1 MQMKPIFRLILVISL
16 VLLVSSCK
24 KFLNVR
30 PDNTTNINPRTVSDF
45 EEMLNNSGLATPNYM
60 LADFAGDDVYLS
72 DEVMNSGNKAMAYY
86 MNTYAWAPMVW
97 QPSDD
102 DAMYNG
108 TYKLILPMNI
118 ILDNIEKA
126 DGGTGEQKAIVKAQA
141 CINRAYYYLQLANIY
156 GPDYQS
162 ASAGQ
167 DLAVPL
173 VLHPDA
179 TQQPSRKTVKEVYD
193 QILTDLQLAVNT
205 PSLPDFGVDVI
216 HPGKAAA
223 YAMLARTYLLM
234 SDYEKAL
241 AAADGAL
248 KIKSVL
254 VNYESTAYKPFT
266 LRDQEANPEVLLARI
281 YIDQAYVRQFNEAI
295 YASISLSDLLGT
307 KDLRFFVNFKTRPT
321 EKHFEYKQYSDNN
334 IPSMQFNYSL
344 TVAEM
349 MLIKAEC
356 LARKGA
362 EESSVALLN
371 QLRQSRFKKA
381 DYTPLTVPP
390 GEDALTLVLKERR
403 RELFFHGGLRLF
415 DLKRLNRDPRFKQD
429 LTRVNSK
436 DSMIATLPALS
447 PRYLMPFT
455 PKVIANNPA
464 IIQNQR

>member
-1 MQMKPIFRLILVISL
+1 MKPIFRLILVISL

-30 PDNTTNINPRTVSDF
+30 PDNTTNINPRTISDF
-45 EEMLNNSGLATPNYM
+45 EEILNNSSLATPNYM
-60 LADFAGDDVYLS
+60 LADFASDDVYLS
-72 DEVMNSGNKAMAYY
+72 DKVMNSGNTAMGYY
-86 MNTYAWAPMVW
+86 MNTYAWAPNIW
-97 QPSDD
+97 QPADD

-108 TYKLILPMNI
+108 TYQLILPMNI
-118 ILDNIEKA
+118 ILDNIENA

-173 VLHPDA
+173 ILHPDA
-179 TQQPSRKTVKEVYD
+179 TQQPRRNTVKEVYD

-205 PSLPDFGVDVI
+205 PSLPDFGGDVI

-248 KIKSVL
+248 KIKSAL
-254 VNYESTAYKPFT
+254 LNYESTSPYKPFT
-266 LRDQEANPEVLLARI
+266 LRDQEANPEVLLARV
-281 YIDQAYVRQFNEAI
+281 YIDLPYVRQFNEAI
-295 YASISLSDLLGT
+295 YASLSLSDLLGT
-307 KDLRFFVNFKTRPT
+307 KDLRFYINFEIRRK
-321 EKHFEYKQYSDNN
+321 ENHFRYEQYSDNN
-334 IPSMQFNYSL
+334 MPSMQFNYSL

-362 EESSVALLN
+362 AESSVALLN

-381 DYTPLTVPP
+381 DYTPLAVSP
-390 GEDALTLVLKERR
+390 GKDALTLVLEERR

-429 LTRVNSK
+429 LRRVNSK
-436 DSMIATLPALS
+436 DSVIATLPALS
-447 PRYLMPFT
+447 SRYLMPFT

>member
-1 MQMKPIFRLILVISL
+1 MKPTFRLILVISL

-30 PDNTTNINPRTVSDF
+30 PDNTTNLNPRTVSDF
-45 EEMLNNSGLATPNYM
+45 EEILNNSNLATPNYM
-60 LADFAGDDVYLS
+60 LADFASDDVYLS
-72 DEVMNSGNKAMAYY
+72 DYVMNSGNTTMAYY

-126 DGGTGEQKAIVKAQA
+126 DGGTGEQKAIIKAQA

-179 TQQPSRKTVKEVYD
+179 TEQPRRKTVKEVYD
-193 QILTDLQLAVNT
+193 QILTDLQLAINT

-254 VNYESTAYKPFT
+254 LNYESTAYKPFT
-266 LRDQEANPEVLLARI
+266 LRDQEENPEVLLARV
-281 YIDQAYVRQFNEAI
+281 YIDQSYVRQFNDAI
-295 YASISLSDLLGT
+295 YASVSLSDLLGT
-307 KDLRFFVNFKTRPT
+307 KDLRFVANFETWPT
-321 EKHFEYKQYSDNN
+321 KNHFRYEQYSDNN

-362 EESSVALLN
+362 GESSVALLN

-381 DYTPLTVPP
+381 DYTPLTVSP

-436 DSMIATLPALS
+436 DSVIATLPALS